1 MQYINY
7 LYTVINKQSVVIH
20 GALAHVQNFIFDTYM
35 VTFVS

>member
-20 GALAHVQNFIFDTYM
+20 GALAHVYLVYM